1 MRQDQIH
8 IQHRTLDTLLDEYAQ
23 DHRNLINQKIHYVC
37 VPLIVWSLLGFLWSI
52 PLLPFSLGPQ
62 PINAGLLFV
71 LGSLCYY
78 LYLDFK
84 SFVFMFSLSFVY
96 LVTIIFLER
105 FSWSIY
111 VYILIF
117 IVAWIGQ
124 FVGHKIEGQKPSF
137 LKDLHFLFIGPVWV
151 FHKMKKSHK

>member
-37 VPLIVWSLLGFLWSI
+37 VPLIVWSLLGLLWSI
-52 PLLPFSLGPQ
+52 PLLPFSLGPH

-84 SFVFMFSLSFVY
+84 SFLFMFSLSLVY

-111 VYILIF
+111 VYFLTF
-117 IVAWIGQ
+117 VVAWLGQ